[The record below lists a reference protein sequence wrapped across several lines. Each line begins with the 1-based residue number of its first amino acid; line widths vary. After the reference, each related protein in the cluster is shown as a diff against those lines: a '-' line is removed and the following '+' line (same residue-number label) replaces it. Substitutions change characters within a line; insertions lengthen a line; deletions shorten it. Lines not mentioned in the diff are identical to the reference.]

1 MLPRTDGVLVQPSP
15 DGGVTEGGRQP
26 TGADRGAEFG
36 HTPARKRRAHVSGEF
51 TGDGLNAHDQLWGEK
66 PGVCRGGAS
75 PPGHPVRLRR
85 TVFSDGPPPP
95 RPYLTSMVIL
105 ASSIP
110 SPARRRPLPS

>member
-66 PGVCRGGAS
+66 PGVGRGGGS
-75 PPGHPVRLRR
+75 PPRLPVG
-85 TVFSDGPPPP
+85 FP
-95 RPYLTSMVIL
+95 RNAFPTGR
-105 ASSIP
+105 P
-110 SPARRRPLPS
+110 SPAAYLRLL